1 MKQDSKFDL
10 LRLLACL
17 MVIAMHAPLPDSAEG
32 NGLFLS
38 TLSYLTA
45 PCIGLFFMV
54 SGALLLP
61 VRTGAS
67 IFLKR
72 RFGKI
77 LFPTLFW
84 SLFYLGCN
92 TLMRDESIDWLRTL
106 GSLPFS
112 PQGNPVLWFMYTLMG
127 LYLLAPVLSQ

>member
-54 SGALLLP
+54 YQGHYC
-61 VRTGAS
+61 
-67 IFLKR
+67 FL
-72 RFGKI
+72 
-77 LFPTLFW
+77 
-84 SLFYLGCN
+84 SVQ
-92 TLMRDESIDWLRTL
+92 EQV
-106 GSLPFS
+106 FS
-112 PQGNPVLWFMYTLMG
+112 
-127 LYLLAPVLSQ
+127 

>member
-45 PCIGLFFMV
+45 HCIGLF
-54 SGALLLP
+54 
-61 VRTGAS
+61 
-67 IFLKR
+67 
-72 RFGKI
+72 I
-77 LFPTLFW
+77 L
-84 SLFYLGCN
+84 
-92 TLMRDESIDWLRTL
+92 
-106 GSLPFS
+106 
-112 PQGNPVLWFMYTLMG
+112 V
-127 LYLLAPVLSQ
+127 

>member
-45 PCIGLFFMV
+45 PCIGCSLWYQ
-54 SGALLLP
+54 GHYC
-61 VRTGAS
+61 
-67 IFLKR
+67 FL
-72 RFGKI
+72 
-77 LFPTLFW
+77 
-84 SLFYLGCN
+84 SVQ
-92 TLMRDESIDWLRTL
+92 EQV
-106 GSLPFS
+106 FS
-112 PQGNPVLWFMYTLMG
+112 
-127 LYLLAPVLSQ
+127 

>member
-45 PCIGLFFMV
+45 PCIGDCSLWYQ
-54 SGALLLP
+54 GHYC
-61 VRTGAS
+61 
-67 IFLKR
+67 FL
-72 RFGKI
+72 
-77 LFPTLFW
+77 
-84 SLFYLGCN
+84 SVQ
-92 TLMRDESIDWLRTL
+92 EQV
-106 GSLPFS
+106 FS
-112 PQGNPVLWFMYTLMG
+112 
-127 LYLLAPVLSQ
+127 

>member
-1 MKQDSKFDL
+1 MKQDSRFDL

-106 GSLPFS
+106 GSLPFHHKAIRS
-112 PQGNPVLWFMYTLMG
+112 CGSCTL
-127 LYLLAPVLSQ
+127 

>member
-45 PCIGLFFMV
+45 PCIGLLFMV

-61 VRTGAS
+61 VS
-67 IFLKR
+67 VQ
-72 RFGKI
+72 
-77 LFPTLFW
+77 
-84 SLFYLGCN
+84 
-92 TLMRDESIDWLRTL
+92 EQV
-106 GSLPFS
+106 FS
-112 PQGNPVLWFMYTLMG
+112 
-127 LYLLAPVLSQ
+127 

>member
-61 VRTGAS
+61 VHRS
-67 IFLKR
+67 KYFLEKEIR
-72 RFGKI
+72 ENI
-77 LFPTLFW
+77 VPYSVLELVLFRL
-84 SLFYLGCN
+84 
-92 TLMRDESIDWLRTL
+92 
-106 GSLPFS
+106 
-112 PQGNPVLWFMYTLMG
+112 
-127 LYLLAPVLSQ
+127 

>member
-45 PCIGLFFMV
+45 PCIGLV
-54 SGALLLP
+54 LYGI
-61 VRTGAS
+61 RGIIAS
-67 IFLKR
+67 CPYRSKYFLEKEIR
-72 RFGKI
+72 ENI
-77 LFPTLFW
+77 VPYSVLELVLFRL
-84 SLFYLGCN
+84 
-92 TLMRDESIDWLRTL
+92 
-106 GSLPFS
+106 
-112 PQGNPVLWFMYTLMG
+112 
-127 LYLLAPVLSQ
+127 

>member
-61 VRTGAS
+61 VRTG
-67 IFLKR
+67 FLEKEIR
-72 RFGKI
+72 ENI
-77 LFPTLFW
+77 VPYSVLELVLFRL
-84 SLFYLGCN
+84 
-92 TLMRDESIDWLRTL
+92 
-106 GSLPFS
+106 
-112 PQGNPVLWFMYTLMG
+112 
-127 LYLLAPVLSQ
+127 

>member
-45 PCIGLFFMV
+45 PCIGLFF
-54 SGALLLP
+54 GI
-61 VRTGAS
+61 RGIIAS
-67 IFLKR
+67 CPYRSKYFLEKEIR
-72 RFGKI
+72 ENI
-77 LFPTLFW
+77 VPYSVLELVLFRL
-84 SLFYLGCN
+84 
-92 TLMRDESIDWLRTL
+92 
-106 GSLPFS
+106 
-112 PQGNPVLWFMYTLMG
+112 
-127 LYLLAPVLSQ
+127 

>member
-67 IFLKR
+67 IFFEKEIRENIVPYSVLELV
-72 RFGKI
+72 
-77 LFPTLFW
+77 LFRL
-84 SLFYLGCN
+84 
-92 TLMRDESIDWLRTL
+92 
-106 GSLPFS
+106 
-112 PQGNPVLWFMYTLMG
+112 
-127 LYLLAPVLSQ
+127 

>member
-54 SGALLLP
+54 SG
-61 VRTGAS
+61 GHYC
-67 IFLKR
+67 FL
-72 RFGKI
+72 
-77 LFPTLFW
+77 
-84 SLFYLGCN
+84 SVQ
-92 TLMRDESIDWLRTL
+92 EQV
-106 GSLPFS
+106 FS
-112 PQGNPVLWFMYTLMG
+112 
-127 LYLLAPVLSQ
+127 